1 MANNKV
7 EYIGEQVM
15 ANWAKRRQ
23 FIEAMTPAWT
33 REGAELRKM
42 REGLKISR
50 AELSKHTKVSTSVYA
65 RLEKGQ
71 PIKRRE
77 AVVQTF
83 KTMLRCIPLMRKQD
97 AGLVK

>member
-7 EYIGEQVM
+7 TYIGERVM
-15 ANWAKRRQ
+15 EHQEQRNQ

-33 REGAELRKM
+33 REGAELRKI
-42 REGLKISR
+42 RESLKISR
-50 AELSKHTKVSTSVYA
+50 AELRRYTDVSESVYA

-77 AVVQTF
+77 AVVQTY
-83 KTMLRCIPLMRKQD
+83 KTMMRCIPLMRKQD
-97 AGLVK
+97 AGLIQ